1 MMTLHGKQA
10 ELIAIPVIFP
20 ILTILLVAFRLR
32 ARVIT
37 REPYKAN
44 DYFIV
49 VAKVRLKNIPAI
61 LTTNVSGNY
70 GHRECRLRDRRFHR
84 LPRRR
89 WLFRG
94 SDRIVGEGSSSSSL
108 CTSSLLSRKN
118 EPCYRVIIV
127 QCPSGLVDY

>member
-1 MMTLHGKQA
+1 MTLHGEQA

-20 ILTILLVAFRLR
+20 VLAILLVAFRLR

-49 VAKVRLKNIPAI
+49 VATMRLQNIPAI
-61 LTTNVSGNY
+61 LTANVSGNY
-70 GHRECRLRDRRFHR
+70 GRGECRLRDRRFHR

-89 WLFRG
+89 WLFRR
-94 SDRIVGEGSSSSSL
+94 SDRIVGEGSSSSSR
-108 CTSSLLSRKN
+108 CTSSLLPQGNK
-118 EPCYRVIIV
+118 PCYRAIIV
-127 QCPSGLVDY
+127 QCPSDSVDY